1 MASCLIEIQARGS
14 YGFQSKKPLWR
25 VQKHF
30 GFQSKKPLWGV
41 QKHFGF
47 QSKKHF
53 GGCFSL
59 YELFFPR
66 SPSSEFF
73 IFCEAHPKTKM
84 CAHSWGGGIIV
95 CYNVP
100 YNYTTTKIMSFFEGV
115 WGGRRG
121 GVGILCRFLLIFGGW
136 ISSLWIGNCLV
147 P

>member
-1 MASCLIEIQARGS
+1 LIEIQARGS

-30 GFQSKKPLWGV
+30 GFQSKN
-41 QKHFGF
+41 
-47 QSKKHF
+47 HF
-53 GGCFSL
+53 GGCFGL

-66 SPSSEFF
+66 SPSLEFS

-100 YNYTTTKIMSFFEGV
+100 YNYNTTKIMSFFEGV
-115 WGGRRG
+115 L
-121 GVGILCRFLLIFGGW
+121 GVGWAFFVGFFLYLE
-136 ISSLWIGNCLV
+136 V
-147 P
+147 E

>member
-1 MASCLIEIQARGS
+1 
-14 YGFQSKKPLWR
+14 
-25 VQKHF
+25 
-30 GFQSKKPLWGV
+30 
-41 QKHFGF
+41 
-47 QSKKHF
+47 
-53 GGCFSL
+53 L